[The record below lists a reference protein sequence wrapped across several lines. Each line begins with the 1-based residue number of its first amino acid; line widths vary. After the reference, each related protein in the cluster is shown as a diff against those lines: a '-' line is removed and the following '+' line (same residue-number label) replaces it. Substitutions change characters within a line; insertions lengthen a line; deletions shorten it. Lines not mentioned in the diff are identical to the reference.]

1 MPAVRK
7 LISLGEACEVA
18 YQLRQH
24 SGDDTAH
31 FFDWL
36 VTPADG
42 LLHIIRN
49 GFPKF
54 APENLSLQR
63 GDSRTGFVLD
73 AVSRVMFPHQFPR
86 HGRLIAPDFLS
97 HYPSFAAKFD
107 YLANRFR
114 NTARDHPVC
123 FVRRNLT
130 QPQALDLEDAMYAL
144 LPQADMRFLYVNA
157 DRTAFTTPLG
167 HSVYLP
173 RATRGFGDSIAW
185 SKLLRAEGLVG
196 APFRLAT
203 AEILRANIGDNHL
216 SEVDR
221 HPASVLIKAMRSNP
235 NNPWFAHELGMW
247 ALKRRRFW
255 LASVLAKR
263 ALKCEPGNPEFTELY
278 LRGRV
283 GARRM
288 PRETALARTLTL
300 LPHSSGAGPWA
311 FAADLQIALGR
322 CGDSLQ
328 LLAKRLEQD
337 PHDDRLHAL
346 RARALL
352 AAGRGSEAE
361 SAIDRAL
368 ALHLHSRAHIALKA
382 RVLSSLG
389 RPDEALRLVE
399 ASLRHKQSLQL
410 RLLKARIV
418 ISQFWRATRIG
429 KGHGRFA

>member
-1 MPAVRK
+1 
-7 LISLGEACEVA
+7 
-18 YQLRQH
+18 
-24 SGDDTAH
+24 
-31 FFDWL
+31 
-36 VTPADG
+36 
-42 LLHIIRN
+42 
-49 GFPKF
+49 
-54 APENLSLQR
+54 
-63 GDSRTGFVLD
+63 
-73 AVSRVMFPHQFPR
+73 
-86 HGRLIAPDFLS
+86 
-97 HYPSFAAKFD
+97 
-107 YLANRFR
+107 
-114 NTARDHPVC
+114 
-123 FVRRNLT
+123 
-130 QPQALDLEDAMYAL
+130 
-144 LPQADMRFLYVNA
+144 
-157 DRTAFTTPLG
+157 
-167 HSVYLP
+167 
-173 RATRGFGDSIAW
+173 
-185 SKLLRAEGLVG
+185 
-196 APFRLAT
+196 
-203 AEILRANIGDNHL
+203 
-216 SEVDR
+216 
-221 HPASVLIKAMRSNP
+221 
-235 NNPWFAHELGMW
+235 
-247 ALKRRRFW
+247 
-255 LASVLAKR
+255 
-263 ALKCEPGNPEFTELY
+263 
-278 LRGRV
+278 
-283 GARRM
+283 M